1 MKQSIDTTTL
11 VSISAVE
18 RETGISKD
26 TLRIW
31 ERRYGFPQPMRDA
44 NGDRAY
50 AQPDVEQ
57 LRTIKRLID
66 HGMRPGKIVT
76 QSASDLA
83 KISAAHKQKPAA
95 NSHHQLEIEQFVAM
109 IKHHQLL
116 ELQKALHQSLMRYGL
131 QSFITDILSPL
142 NAFVGEAW
150 ISGELEIFQE
160 HAYTEILQNLLR
172 HAIVSYEKTS
182 QPPRLLLATLPKEQH
197 SIGLLMVEAALAVE
211 GAFCISLG
219 AQLPTAEIVQAA
231 KVHLCDIVAL
241 SFTGNYPIKLIGEG
255 LVNLRHDLPQHVE
268 IWAGGSAIARWRRSV
283 ENVKMLPTL
292 RHAIKE
298 VGRWRAQHL
307 SEFATAP

>member
-1 MKQSIDTTTL
+1 MNKSMDTTTL

-31 ERRYGFPQPMRDA
+31 ERRYGFPQPKRDS

-50 AQPDVEQ
+50 ALPDVEH

-66 HGMRPGKIVT
+66 RGMRPGKIVT
-76 QSASDLA
+76 QSANQLA
-83 KISAAHKQKPAA
+83 KMSAAHNQQPAA
-95 NSHHQLEIEQFVAM
+95 NPQHQIEIEQFVAK
-109 IKHHQLL
+109 IKNHQLG
-116 ELQKALHQSLMRYGL
+116 ELQKTLHQSLQRYGL

-182 QPPRLLLATLPKEQH
+182 QPPILLLATLPKEQH

-211 GAFCISLG
+211 GAFCVSLG
-219 AQLPTAEIVQAA
+219 AQLPIAEIVSAA
-231 KVHLCDIVAL
+231 AAHQCNIIAL
-241 SFTGNYPIKLIGEG
+241 SFTGNYPVKLISEG
-255 LVNLRHDLPQHVE
+255 LINLRHDIPKHVE
-268 IWAGGSAIARWRRSV
+268 IWAGGSAIARWHRSV
-283 ENVKMLPTL
+283 EGVKMLPTL
-292 RHAIKE
+292 LHAIKE
-298 VGRWRAQHL
+298 VERWRQQHL
-307 SEFATAP
+307 KPLAIAS